1 MNRVHSEDVLVSKGY
16 SYLKHIE
23 ASSEPEYVDVAF
35 RDIVPELSLLEIG
48 SQRLY
53 KHQYSA
59 YLKLKEGGNVVLRA
73 GTGSGKTESWVLYLL
88 EQVRNGRDFHAIAIY
103 PTLALAN
110 DQIKRL
116 EKYVNAVRGKL
127 IQLDSVRKEE
137 LLSKLGNGKLRS
149 LVNLSNLVITNPAF
163 LLHDLKKYFVRKEGA
178 VLSRLY
184 TKLNLL
190 VIDELDFYGP
200 RSLALLLAMTSLLSK
215 IAESGLQV
223 AVLSAGI
230 ANPEDLCTFLE
241 DVTKRECASI
251 EGAPFRV
258 ENHVYIVLGKNIE
271 TVWNVVRGIW
281 REAVVKHPE
290 LKELSGK
297 VHDFNEFKRNVYQVV
312 SILESL
318 GYKLPSLHVDPAEL
332 IAEYSR
338 DKYVTLV
345 FTRGINTAEELVKS
359 IRSRYGEGC
368 PLASH
373 HHLVPKKTREIVEEK
388 ARRGEVKVIVS
399 PRTLSQGIDIGLVA
413 RIVHLGLPDSVREFH
428 QREGRKGRRKELGFS
443 ETVIVPYSRWDKELL
458 ASGIDALKQWLDL
471 GLERT
476 LINPNN
482 LYTHLFTGIIK
493 LLSPWFRQDLDV
505 LEREALKRTGVLDE
519 NNYVNGKR
527 LKEVFDKL
535 NFYEYA
541 PPYGIKRYLEKDGR
555 LVPLEPIGHCD
566 LVEKF
571 QPGCMDPGE
580 DALVVLLEHGKTSRT
595 VKCVLERSV
604 REVDFRAYNGLSAA
618 LEEYRYIKLK
628 WGETPHIVKDLLAGR
643 VSSEVMCIVYTPR
656 NGFGKYIKVPERCI
670 WTVKSEKPR
679 YVVVGNRPVVYYDKR
694 TVYVPLPTGG
704 EYRDFTYGYAYSV
717 DPREDAELIRVGLA
731 YLVIVLRRY
740 FGIPL
745 GTVLYDVTKIGEYKY
760 FSLYEPEAAGLVETI
775 DWPSVRKLVE
785 SHKPDDLDRIMMSE
799 IDDMAYSTLITM
811 EFNWDLVKEHAVK
824 VVDYVLA
831 RDRVKAMFRGKEMYI
846 PRPSPALKLLSYSII
861 SEVLDGEAIAPSL
874 LTGHG
879 VYNGE
884 TFLGDVD
891 VYPSL
896 PLIKPPQP
904 LLRVEEAILDK
915 VFYEDYKL
923 IVEDR
928 RTTLVQLRQANLKR
942 LVSLVENDKGQV
954 IDLSMLAGK
963 CGMEFVSVEELSE
976 AFGSL
981 PSINYASI
989 RDTLRKVREYRKT
1002 LQREREEVLKYLEE
1016 RSKSLYIA
1024 YLVLNELLKDSK

>member
-1 MNRVHSEDVLVSKGY
+1 PFISKREADPTRTLSVFSTIERKDVGIT
-16 SYLKHIE
+16 LKITPQITE
-23 ASSEPEYVDVAF
+23 GDYVKLDIYQEISSVIAEPESVVISVGPSTTKRATRTSVVAKNAKT
-35 RDIVPELSLLEIG
+35 IVI
-48 SQRLY
+48 
-53 KHQYSA
+53 
-59 YLKLKEGGNVVLRA
+59 
-73 GTGSGKTESWVLYLL
+73 SGLMQEKQD
-88 EQVRNGRDFHAIAIY
+88 EQ
-103 PTLALAN
+103 T
-110 DQIKRL
+110 
-116 EKYVNAVRGKL
+116 
-127 IQLDSVRKEE
+127 
-137 LLSKLGNGKLRS
+137 RS
-149 LVNLSNLVITNPAF
+149 IP
-163 LLHDLKKYFVRKEGA
+163 
-178 VLSRLY
+178 VLSDIPLLGWLFKNK
-184 TKLNLL
+184 TVNTEKTNLL
-190 VIDELDFYGP
+190 VFI
-200 RSLALLLAMTSLLSK
+200 
-215 IAESGLQV
+215 
-223 AVLSAGI
+223 
-230 ANPEDLCTFLE
+230 
-241 DVTKRECASI
+241 
-251 EGAPFRV
+251 
-258 ENHVYIVLGKNIE
+258 
-271 TVWNVVRGIW
+271 
-281 REAVVKHPE
+281 
-290 LKELSGK
+290 
-297 VHDFNEFKRNVYQVV
+297 
-312 SILESL
+312 
-318 GYKLPSLHVDPAEL
+318 
-332 IAEYSR
+332 
-338 DKYVTLV
+338 
-345 FTRGINTAEELVKS
+345 
-359 IRSRYGEGC
+359 
-368 PLASH
+368 
-373 HHLVPKKTREIVEEK
+373 
-388 ARRGEVKVIVS
+388 
-399 PRTLSQGIDIGLVA
+399 
-413 RIVHLGLPDSVREFH
+413 
-428 QREGRKGRRKELGFS
+428 
-443 ETVIVPYSRWDKELL
+443 
-458 ASGIDALKQWLDL
+458 
-471 GLERT
+471 
-476 LINPNN
+476 
-482 LYTHLFTGIIK
+482 
-493 LLSPWFRQDLDV
+493 
-505 LEREALKRTGVLDE
+505 
-519 NNYVNGKR
+519 
-527 LKEVFDKL
+527 
-535 NFYEYA
+535 
-541 PPYGIKRYLEKDGR
+541 
-555 LVPLEPIGHCD
+555 
-566 LVEKF
+566 
-571 QPGCMDPGE
+571 
-580 DALVVLLEHGKTSRT
+580 
-595 VKCVLERSV
+595 
-604 REVDFRAYNGLSAA
+604 
-618 LEEYRYIKLK
+618 
-628 WGETPHIVKDLLAGR
+628 TPHIVKDLLAGR

-989 RDTLRKVREYRKT
+989 RDTLRKVREYRKM